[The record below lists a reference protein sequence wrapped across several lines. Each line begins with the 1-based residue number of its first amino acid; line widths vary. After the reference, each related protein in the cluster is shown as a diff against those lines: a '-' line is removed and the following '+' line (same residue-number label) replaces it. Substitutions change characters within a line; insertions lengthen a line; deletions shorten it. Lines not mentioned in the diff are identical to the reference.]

1 MKKKKKAKR
10 CSLCHKKAGIDKRV
24 GYRIEVRRT
33 PNGRIVCDWCEN
45 ECMEGVDMAEELGL
59 IEVKRL

>member
-10 CSLCHKKAGIDKRV
+10 CSLCHKKAGLDKH
-24 GYRIEVRRT
+24 GFRIEIERT
-33 PNGRIVCDWCEN
+33 PSGRAVCDWCEN